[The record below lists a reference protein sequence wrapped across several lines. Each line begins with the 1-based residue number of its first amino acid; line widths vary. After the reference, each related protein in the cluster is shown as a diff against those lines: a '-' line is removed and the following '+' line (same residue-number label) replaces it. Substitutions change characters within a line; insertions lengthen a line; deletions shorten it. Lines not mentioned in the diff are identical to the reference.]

1 MRFRPT
7 EENFSC
13 AECQA
18 IACELNEAFAEA
30 YEQTSDAAD
39 ALYGLI
45 GGTEQ
50 DAERADEL
58 IGAYK
63 ISADSR
69 LPARVRPVMAAIWRS
84 YEHAARTGHRM
95 KRFID

>member
-1 MRFRPT
+1 MQFRPT

-30 YEQTSDAAD
+30 YEQTSVAAD

-63 ISADSR
+63 YQPILDSR
-69 LPARVRPVMAAIWRS
+69 LASGRLWRPSGEVMNMPLAPVT
-84 YEHAARTGHRM
+84 E
-95 KRFID
+95 